1 MIIIDFLKNFFFVLE
16 FDEEIKKS
24 TLDRNEMDLQSFVA
38 GKNKNK
44 KKTPKDKKFTKQIN
58 KSLK

>member
-38 GKNKNK
+38 GK
-44 KKTPKDKKFTKQIN
+44 KKTPKDKKFTKKIN

>member
-1 MIIIDFLKNFFFVLE
+1 MIIIDFFKNFFFVLE

-38 GKNKNK
+38 GKKTK
-44 KKTPKDKKFTKQIN
+44 KKTPEDKKIYKAN
-58 KSLK
+58 

>member
-38 GKNKNK
+38 GKKTK
-44 KKTPKDKKFTKQIN
+44 KKKHQKIKNLQRKLTN
-58 KSLK
+58 H

>member
-44 KKTPKDKKFTKQIN
+44 KKHQKIKNLQRKLTN
-58 KSLK
+58 H